1 MSMVKLTG
9 FHKLSLSVA
18 VVTAT
23 VLLVKA
29 PPSPHEERK
38 AYTSNV
44 PMSSEEAKINGVCI
58 SFSASMVSEAFQGL
72 KRSETTSGVQFTRS
86 KKPVTNFPELIDV
99 QLWAYPYL
107 CAASPSKRPDK
118 DLGADILDSLVFE
131 SSWKRGMETHNTPII
146 SAVRKRFPVAHRWL
160 FLIQLRGGD
169 TPLTDHL
176 ILIVKTSNGALIARL
191 SGQL

>member
-1 MSMVKLTG
+1 MVKLTG
-9 FHKLSLSVA
+9 FHKLSLGVA

-23 VLLVKA
+23 VLLGEA
-29 PPSPHEERK
+29 PPSPNKEGK

-44 PMSSEEAKINGVCI
+44 PMRSEEARINGVCI

-72 KRSETTSGVQFTRS
+72 QRIETPSGVQFSRS

-107 CAASPSKRPDK
+107 CAASPSKRPRK

-146 SAVRKRFPVAHRWL
+146 SAVRKRFHISHRWL

-169 TPLTDHL
+169 VPLTDHL
-176 ILIVKTSNGALIARL
+176 ILSIKTSEGPLIARL